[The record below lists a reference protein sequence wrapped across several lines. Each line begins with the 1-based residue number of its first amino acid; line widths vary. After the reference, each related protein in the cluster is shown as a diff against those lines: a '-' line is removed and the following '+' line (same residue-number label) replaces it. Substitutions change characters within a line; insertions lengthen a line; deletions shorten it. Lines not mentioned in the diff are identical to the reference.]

1 MRILHIA
8 NGDDCLGSAKC
19 LYELLEYENKTSW
32 CTPVVITPHKNK
44 MN

>member
-19 LYELLEYENKTSW
+19 LYELLEYENIMVYTCSNYS
-32 CTPVVITPHKNK
+32 T
-44 MN
+44 